1 MRYYII
7 PTIYATCSTVPLLTP
22 LDSHTKSVT
31 HGTQYMANDL
41 SSGAP
46 TLQYRRWDV
55 NAQVPTTD
63 PVLIPNE
70 GTQVSGPAAVQTQ
83 PHLYGAPGLAP
94 MPSNGSGVGQSML
107 HHHTEELYAG
117 GDPVNASAGLTI
129 DEMSS
134 DDVEWNGTLHLNGA
148 HVRARARANEA
159 ARNPFVL
166 S

>member
-1 MRYYII
+1 
-7 PTIYATCSTVPLLTP
+7 
-22 LDSHTKSVT
+22 
-31 HGTQYMANDL
+31 
-41 SSGAP
+41 
-46 TLQYRRWDV
+46 
-55 NAQVPTTD
+55 
-63 PVLIPNE
+63 
-70 GTQVSGPAAVQTQ
+70 
-83 PHLYGAPGLAP
+83 